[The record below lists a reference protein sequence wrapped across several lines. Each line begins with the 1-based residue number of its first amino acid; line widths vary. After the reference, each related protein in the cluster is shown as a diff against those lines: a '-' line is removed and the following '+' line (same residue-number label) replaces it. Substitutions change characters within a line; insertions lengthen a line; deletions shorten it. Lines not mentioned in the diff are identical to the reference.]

1 MILGWMKK
9 IPALVAISVV
19 LLCPAMPVQANG
31 AFPDSM
37 GILLPVDQPNRI
49 IATTNFGLLV
59 SEDEGATWAWVCEQ
73 AVGVMTL
80 MYQLGAPPN
89 DILVA
94 ASLDRVS
101 YSDDFGCTWQPSGG
115 EIIGTYVDD
124 VSPHAVA
131 PRR

>member
-9 IPALVAISVV
+9 IPALVGISVV

-59 SEDEGATWAWVCEQ
+59 SEDAGATWGWVCEQ
-73 AVGVMTL
+73 AIGRNSFL
-80 MYQLGAPPN
+80 YQQGAPPN
-89 DILVA
+89 DIIVA
-94 ASLDRVS
+94 ASVDHVS
-101 YSDDFGCTWQPSGG
+101 YSDDFGCTWN
-115 EIIGTYVDD
+115 
-124 VSPHAVA
+124 
-131 PRR
+131 